1 MAKKC
6 KHTEV
11 IFRNQF
17 IKLIPEGYEKMEEK
31 DDVDLEDYETIDEQ
45 GVTVCNEC
53 GETPD
58 GGIY

>member
-31 DDVDLEDYETIDEQ
+31 DDVDLERTTKQ
-45 GVTVCNEC
+45 
-53 GETPD
+53 
-58 GGIY
+58 